1 MSRVLNRLNT
11 TTIPGIID
19 DPEKYLGPNYQEVID
34 FWNVC
39 EAHSHEE
46 ITDAIENRSAIKGIN
61 QKYRNL
67 VGNLNPG
74 YYPMGHCIHYYHCV
88 YRPEYVGVV
97 AWGTK
102 ERIIK
107 QQLLDK
113 GFQMVYTN
121 PLDLNAMK
129 RAAIHNL
136 IVFQEQILKKEN
148 SKMEKLKQQLESVP
162 PEQLTQ

>member
-19 DPEKYLGPNYQEVID
+19 NPEKYLGPNYQEVID

-39 EAHSHEE
+39 ESHSHEE

-67 VGNLNPG
+67 VGKLNPG
-74 YYPMGHCIHYYHCV
+74 YYPMGHSIHYYHCV
-88 YRPEYVGVV
+88 YHPEYVGVV
-97 AWGTK
+97 GWGTK
-102 ERIIK
+102 ELMVK
-107 QQLLDK
+107 QQLLAK

-136 IVFQEQILKKEN
+136 IVFQEQILKNEN
-148 SKMEKLKQQLESVP
+148 SKMEKLKRQLERVSLV
-162 PEQLTQ
+162 ELAQ